1 MSFKIGY
8 LFKPT
13 HHDIHYVKKGA
24 SLDLR
29 RRYEKNFSRDIDDA
43 KLIKEEEKAMEVIV
57 DLVARFKPTY
67 DYNPTPVLVYP
78 ETNTYKMFT
87 FGQWSKPVF
96 KIS

>member
-43 KLIKEEEKAMEVIV
+43 KLIKEEEKIA
-57 DLVARFKPTY
+57 
-67 DYNPTPVLVYP
+67 
-78 ETNTYKMFT
+78 
-87 FGQWSKPVF
+87 
-96 KIS
+96 